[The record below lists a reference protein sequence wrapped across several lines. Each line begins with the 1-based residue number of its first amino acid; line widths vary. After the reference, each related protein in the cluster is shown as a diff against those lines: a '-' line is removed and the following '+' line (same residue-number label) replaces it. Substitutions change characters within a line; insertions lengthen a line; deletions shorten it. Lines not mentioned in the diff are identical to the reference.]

1 MKTNKVIKL
10 MVSGLSVIA
19 LSACSL
25 LPEKKIYTEIDI
37 NTPKQ
42 IIWDILIDNQAYPQW
57 NPYHVK
63 VEGDLQLGQIL
74 KLEIHKPNKSVVH
87 IEPHVMEIK
96 PLQRLIWG
104 GGIEGIFYGKHVF
117 ELLSLREGVTRL
129 VHKERF
135 SGIAI
140 PFAELGSIEEGYNL
154 MNEALKKR
162 AEAQYD

>member
-10 MVSGLSVIA
+10 MVSSLSAIA
-19 LSACSL
+19 LAACSL

-42 IIWDILIDNQAYPQW
+42 IIW
-57 NPYHVK
+57 
-63 VEGDLQLGQIL
+63 
-74 KLEIHKPNKSVVH
+74 
-87 IEPHVMEIK
+87 
-96 PLQRLIWG
+96 G
-104 GGIEGIFYGKHVF
+104 GGLEGIFYGKHVF
-117 ELLSLREGVTRL
+117 ELLPLAAGVTQL